1 MLSILAS
8 SYISYLSSRTTH
20 LLLDK
25 GMRIIGVL
33 AGRPKGEDW
42 QVACNMAFCALDKV
56 AQRIKPNKKDIESRR
71 GIYPS
76 IAYGMSLGNG
86 STVSTTL
93 TLYPVLAY

>member
-20 LLLDK
+20 LLLDR

-33 AGRPKGEDW
+33 AGYPNREDW
-42 QVACNMAFCALDKV
+42 QEACSMAFCALDKV
-56 AQRIKPNKKDIESRR
+56 AQRIKPSKKDIEGRR

-76 IAYGMSLGNG
+76 IAYGISLGNG
-86 STVSTTL
+86 QPVSTTL
-93 TLYPVLAY
+93 TLYPLLAY